1 MTIKLG
7 RYEVPEDWP
16 VQGEA
21 GRTFREK
28 LKNGFFSTYMV
39 GDVVIDVG
47 YRGGHDDAVPIL
59 PHAIGVDL
67 DFPGYDGTKLPFA
80 DESVDTVYSS
90 HVLEHVSDYREMIR
104 DWHRVLR
111 AGGFIIFWFPTNFS
125 TKRSATGRP
134 SGTLITSASIPR
146 RRCCA
151 NSRRL
156 CSQTPTGFGIFAIM
170 TKITPITLD
179 PRHMRKV
186 DMKSNSWSR
195 R

>member
-28 LKNGFFSTYMV
+28 LKNGFFSTYMA

-90 HVLEHVSDYREMIR
+90 HMLEHVPNYREMIR

-111 AGGFIIFWFPTNFS
+111 SGGFIMCLVPHQFP
-125 TKRSATGRP
+125 
-134 SGTLITSASIPR
+134 L
-146 RRCCA
+146 
-151 NSRRL
+151 
-156 CSQTPTGFGIFAIM
+156 
-170 TKITPITLD
+170 
-179 PRHMRKV
+179 RKKAQQAV
-186 DMKSNSWSR
+186 LLER
-195 R
+195 